1 MQTGFGEIMTEV
13 TMLLLRVLSL
23 IGQLYPKIAH
33 EVMPIRSIF
42 MVRCGCDV

>member
-23 IGQLYPKIAH
+23 IGQLYPKIEFRVSGSEFKVSAFG
-33 EVMPIRSIF
+33 VYN
-42 MVRCGCDV
+42 C